1 LPEQEQVLETE
12 EPTEEV
18 PTEKVAFSE
27 PAVFSPEKIDETSQE
42 AMKAAATE
50 VLNLKQQGYE
60 DEEIVQYIQDKY
72 GFDRQTA
79 EVTFQT
85 ILQYIQKKAE
95 ERHELQKQAL
105 GMLPTL
111 AQSDNP
117 FAGLVMQS
125 LIEKAGLN
133 KEESFV
139 QEIVEL
145 QREMMKAKLATEMM
159 KEVMGPER
167 KTSYDPLVAELIKS
181 TIEEKREAEKR
192 FMELLMAQAQGARAE
207 EINQL
212 AEVVRQSIDAL
223 NQKIEA
229 ILAAQASGQQA
240 PVEGSKDPVEEMAE
254 FSEKLKRMQEA
265 LKALG
270 FDIKPPNAKDPVEA
284 LTKEY
289 ELKTKMK
296 ELELKEKEIEA
307 KQVFYAKL
315 GEALSNPQTI
325 QMIFNGLSQL
335 FGSIFRRGPAPVAY
349 QNAMTQAAEVA
360 PAEVEPVKPPADIP
374 SLDEFV
380 EGVKNAGAE
389 K

>member
-1 LPEQEQVLETE
+1 MPEQVLETE

-18 PTEKVAFSE
+18 PTENVALSE
-27 PAVFSPEKIDETSQE
+27 PAVFNPEKVDETSQE

-167 KTSYDPLVAELIKS
+167 KTGYDPLVAELIKS
-181 TIEEKREAEKR
+181 TIEEKREAERR

-207 EINQL
+207 ELNQL
-212 AEVVRQSIDAL
+212 AEVVRQSIEAL

-229 ILAAQASGQQA
+229 VLMAQANNQ
-240 PVEGSKDPVEEMAE
+240 PVGASEGSKDPVEEMAE

-270 FDIKPPNAKDPVEA
+270 FDIKPPNARDPIEA

-289 ELKTKMK
+289 ELKAKMK
-296 ELELKEKEIEA
+296 ELELREKEIEA

-360 PAEVEPVKPPADIP
+360 PTEVEPVKPPADIP